1 MGPLTLAG
9 ARMIQL
15 AEFIIPGRPWPQSTL
30 CAGLLLV
37 LGILSWQQA
46 WTYESE
52 ETLWTD
58 TLAKNENCWA
68 GHNNLGQALL
78 QKGQVDEAMGQYQ
91 KALDINPNFDL
102 AHNNLGQALL
112 QKRQVD
118 EAMAQF
124 RKALEITPNY
134 AAAQSNL
141 GAAFLQKGQVDRRG
155 DCAIPK
161 GLGYQSELCPNPLQS
176 WQGALSKG
184 AAERGDC
191 PV

>member
-78 QKGQVDEAMGQYQ
+78 QKGQVDEALAQFRR
-91 KALDINPNFDL
+91 ALEINPNYAE
-102 AHNNLGQALL
+102 AHNNLAIAL
-112 QKRQVD
+112 
-118 EAMAQF
+118 
-124 RKALEITPNY
+124 Y
-134 AAAQSNL
+134 
-141 GAAFLQKGQVDRRG
+141 QKGQVDE
-155 DCAIPK
+155 AIA
-161 GLGYQSELCPNPLQS
+161 QFQE
-176 WQGALSKG
+176 ALRLKPDYKD
-184 AAERGDC
+184 AQDNLAKVQAMARQRTNRL
-191 PV
+191 